1 MVNLVSFNG
10 DYWKMLSHT
19 NREAEHFTISRV
31 FLFLTL
37 HLLHR
42 SLSKELK
49 SFVKSL
55 QTQESWMIVQARRKR
70 EREDLMSQNP
80 GFDPCFMKVWNLR
93 PRVVGQSA
101 ALVLIVTTECWIHTE
116 YNMIIIS
123 KLKARASRDCSRSG
137 KKWLNNIHTDI
148 SILLNINNPSWKT
161 QKYIPLCFIKNR
173 FTFLYHLIPP

>member
-1 MVNLVSFNG
+1 MDQLTQVV
-10 DYWKMLSHT
+10 
-19 NREAEHFTISRV
+19 ISLADSMKPSTPTSSPGTPEDQPTV
-31 FLFLTL
+31 CWDWGGK
-37 HLLHR
+37 